1 MRWFDLDHVVIP
13 LILLVFL
20 IIPHVLGI
28 QRHLT
33 VLPLIVKLL
42 ILICFIFILLRLVI
56 VLMLLQRT
64 IGFEI
69 VIKVYDLKMFFMF
82 LLILDFLGI
91 IILVILY

>member
-1 MRWFDLDHVVIP
+1 
-13 LILLVFL
+13 
-20 IIPHVLGI
+20 
-28 QRHLT
+28 
-33 VLPLIVKLL
+33 
-42 ILICFIFILLRLVI
+42 LLRLVI
-56 VLMLLQRT
+56 VFMLLQRT